1 MTRTTTEH
9 ASSQPH
15 RRRWPTLVGV
25 LLLLLAASV
34 VRSPAQVITR
44 FTAERAGGSDTTSV
58 LSPSGG
64 TERSV
69 PDVAREADEVVRAA
83 DERGGPRHA
92 AQDGLLLREVRGGWR
107 LEPGVEEA
115 AALALLVGHGWSPS
129 GGGGMGVVTQDRIV
143 VLEAVEQPGA
153 AAAVVTL
160 LITSASRLDGAWSA
174 GARTEG
180 GDGRRTA
187 GAAPVVVH
195 RVAVPVLIGP
205 QGATL
210 GGEPWELPAPL
221 LHGPALTGAAIDD
234 PVLLDAARRAL
245 DAVGIDGRSLVSLE
259 ASAAWP
265 FIARTAQGPHPW
277 LRWHLDH
284 FVVSGLPLQ
293 QAAVIGTHGGPG

>member
-1 MTRTTTEH
+1 MTRTAPEH
-9 ASSQPH
+9 APRPPH

-25 LLLLLAASV
+25 LLLMLAASV
-34 VRSPAQVITR
+34 VRSPAEVITR
-44 FTAERAGGSDTTSV
+44 FAAERTGGSDTTSV

-69 PDVAREADEVVRAA
+69 PDVAREADEVARAA
-83 DERGGPRHA
+83 DEQGGPRHA

-129 GGGGMGVVTQDRIV
+129 GGGGMGVATQERIV

-160 LITSASRLDGAWSA
+160 LITSTDRLDGAWSD
-174 GARTEG
+174 GGRTDAD
-180 GDGRRTA
+180 DGRRAA
-187 GAAPVVVH
+187 GAAAAIVH

-210 GGEPWELPAPL
+210 GGAPWELPAPL
-221 LHGPALTGAAIDD
+221 LHGPPLTGAAIDD
-234 PVLLDAARRAL
+234 PVLLDAARGAL
-245 DAVGIDGRSLVSLE
+245 DAVGIDGRTLVTLE
-259 ASAAWP
+259 ASHAWP

-284 FVVSGLPLQ
+284 FVVTGLPLQ
-293 QAAVIGTHGGPG
+293 QAAVARTHG